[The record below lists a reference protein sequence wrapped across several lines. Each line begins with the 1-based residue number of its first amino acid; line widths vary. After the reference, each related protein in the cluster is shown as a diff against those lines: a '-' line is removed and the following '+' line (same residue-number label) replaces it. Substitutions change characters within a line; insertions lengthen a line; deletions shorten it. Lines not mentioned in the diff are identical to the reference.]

1 MAPAVGRTP
10 PGRRRPRWVG
20 LLFVAL
26 LVVPLA
32 ELAVIIAV
40 GRVIG
45 GWQTLLLLLVES
57 ALGAWLVRHEGL
69 RTWRALAAA
78 LQTGRMPSR
87 ELADAALVLVGGTL
101 LLTPGFLTDVVG
113 FFMILPPTR
122 PIARRGLETVVSRR
136 LLRGFWGPMPPGAG
150 PPGGPGDASGDTIR
164 GDVL

>member
-1 MAPAVGRTP
+1 MAPTVGRTP
-10 PGRRRPRWVG
+10 RARRRPRWVG
-20 LLFVAL
+20 LLFIAL

-45 GWQTLLLLLVES
+45 GWQTLLLLLIES
-57 ALGAWLVRHEGL
+57 ALGAWLVRREGL
-69 RTWRALAAA
+69 RTWRALADA

-113 FFMILPPTR
+113 FFAILPPTR
-122 PIARRGLETVVSRR
+122 PIARRGLEVLVSRR
-136 LLRGFWGPMPPGAG
+136 LLRGFWGTPPGGG
-150 PPGGPGDASGDTIR
+150 PPGGAGGAGTDTIQ
-164 GDVL
+164 GEVL